1 VNESLFAWLQNGY
14 LLGSS
19 GKNDGEAWAEWELLE
34 TLAQSLDW
42 LMPNGKKS
50 SKYFEN
56 FPKSAS
62 AIEILMYEGK
72 PNQPSPVHA
81 NAS

>member
-1 VNESLFAWLQNGY
+1 

-34 TLAQSLDW
+34 TLAQSLEW
-42 LMPNGKKS
+42 LMPTSKKS
-50 SKYFEN
+50 AKDLEN
-56 FPKSAS
+56 FPKSAA

-72 PNQPSPVHA
+72 PS
-81 NAS
+81 

>member
-1 VNESLFAWLQNGY
+1 

-19 GKNDGEAWAEWELLE
+19 GKNDGESWAEWELIE
-34 TLAQSLDW
+34 TLAQSLEW
-42 LMPNGKKS
+42 LLPAGKKPT
-50 SKYFEN
+50 KDFEA

-72 PNQPSPVHA
+72 PSQPSPVHA
-81 NAS
+81 NVT

>member
-1 VNESLFAWLQNGY
+1 

-42 LMPNGKKS
+42 LMPKDKKTV
-50 SKYFEN
+50 KDFDN
-56 FPKSAS
+56 FSKSAA

-72 PNQPSPVHA
+72 PS
-81 NAS
+81 